1 MGAKAAGCQRSGV
14 DGTDGGQGAV
24 GTLLDVGLYI
34 IEGSGGLAA
43 GAGCKKE
50 DGKREGYDGDG
61 KMTHRCKT
69 WVQLYKYTQKYT
81 DTIMGIDM
89 GEIL

>member
-43 GAGCKKE
+43 GAGSEKE
-50 DGKREGYDGDG
+50 GGQREGYDRDR
-61 KMTHRCKT
+61 KMAHWCKA
-69 WVQLYKYTQKYT
+69 WVQLYKYTQK
-81 DTIMGIDM
+81 MM
-89 GEIL
+89 PR